1 MSAGGETECG
11 ECGKQ
16 HYAHY
21 AEYEIKAEI
30 FHFFN

>member
-1 MSAGGETECG
+1 MSTGGETECG

>member
-1 MSAGGETECG
+1 MSAGGETECC